1 MANPAKPEESEWTPR
16 GKATVVL
23 ITVVLLG
30 LGLVLAVG
38 GIVVKATSSAK
49 ADRLRADGVA
59 VTATLQDFQT
69 QNKSSW
75 ANVEL
80 WYVHEGKQYHPR
92 IGCSRE
98 PDCDPATHPTVE
110 LRIDP
115 AKPTE
120 FVAPN
125 GATDDSRHFLNSWK
139 GIIFGVFFTLLGIL
153 GVWVRRHID
162 HPVRGK
168 ARPA

>member
-1 MANPAKPEESEWTPR
+1 MANPAKPEDSEWTPR
-16 GKATVVL
+16 SKAIVVL
-23 ITVVLLG
+23 ITVVLLAAG
-30 LGLVLAVG
+30 LFLTVG
-38 GIVVKATSSAK
+38 GIVVKTTSSAK

-59 VTATLQDFQT
+59 VTATLQGFKT
-69 QNKSSW
+69 QNKSGW

-92 IGCSRE
+92 IGCSWE

-115 AKPTE
+115 AEPTA

-125 GATDDSRHFLNSWK
+125 GATDDSRNFLNSWK
-139 GIIFGVFFTLLGIL
+139 NIILGAFLTLLGVL